1 MPSRTYVSP
10 ARTAAAEEK
19 RLRVVSAATAL
30 LRKEASI
37 ADVSMDAVAKAADV
51 TRLTVY
57 NQFKSRRGLL
67 EAVFER
73 IAREGGLGR
82 IPEAMAGPDPAA
94 ALERLIEIFCDFWS
108 HDEAIGRLSEA
119 AAADPEFAQAIAE
132 RVERRRKSLAVLLG
146 RAIPKG
152 GSAKDRR
159 DAVDLLFALTSYPV
173 FAMLS
178 EGRSPAAVGTILKA
192 SARAVLDRAG
202 VKG

>member
-1 MPSRTYVSP
+1 
-10 ARTAAAEEK
+10 
-19 RLRVVSAATAL
+19 
-30 LRKEASI
+30 
-37 ADVSMDAVAKAADV
+37 
-51 TRLTVY
+51 
-57 NQFKSRRGLL
+57 
-67 EAVFER
+67 
-73 IAREGGLGR
+73 
-82 IPEAMAGPDPAA
+82 MAGPDPAA

-202 VKG
+202 AKG